1 MKTIKNAKKLKNLS
15 IYFNLNTPGSIF
27 IDMDAKRQKVEKLL
41 SEKRNIDRQ
50 INKLQQ
56 DCKHE
61 NQVIKQVANE
71 SSFTVRYVC
80 ESCSRVL
87 GWPNAEELKQFLS

>member
-1 MKTIKNAKKLKNLS
+1 MKNVKRSKNLS
-15 IYFNLNTPGSIF
+15 IDSNLNISGSIF
-27 IDMDAKRQKVEKLL
+27 IDMDAKRQEVEKLL
-41 SEKRNIDRQ
+41 SEKRNIDDQ

-61 NQVIKQVANE
+61 KQVIKQVADE

-80 ESCSRVL
+80 ESCSKVL
-87 GWPNAEELKQFLS
+87 GWLGEKELKQFFK

>member
-1 MKTIKNAKKLKNLS
+1 
-15 IYFNLNTPGSIF
+15 
-27 IDMDAKRQKVEKLL
+27 MDANRQKVERLL
-41 SEKRNIDRQ
+41 SEKRDIDKQ

-61 NQVIKQVANE
+61 QQVIKQVADE

-80 ESCSRVL
+80 ESCSLVL
-87 GWPNAEELKQFLS
+87 GYPSADEVKQFFK

>member
-1 MKTIKNAKKLKNLS
+1 LANITTGS
-15 IYFNLNTPGSIF
+15 IY
-27 IDMDAKRQKVEKLL
+27 IDMDAKRQEVEKLI
-41 SEKRNIDRQ
+41 SDKRNIDKQ
-50 INKLQQ
+50 IDKLQQ

-61 NQVIKQVANE
+61 QQVIKQVADE

-87 GWPNAEELKQFLS
+87 GWPKPEEVKQFLS

>member
-1 MKTIKNAKKLKNLS
+1 
-15 IYFNLNTPGSIF
+15 
-27 IDMDAKRQKVEKLL
+27 MDANRQKVERLL
-41 SEKRNIDRQ
+41 SEKRDIDKQ

-61 NQVIKQVANE
+61 QQVIKQVADE

-87 GWPNAEELKQFLS
+87 GWPTNQKLQAFLTNSKNN